1 MAVQA
6 SRISTSLH
14 KQGQPGEFP
23 GDIGRAYFNPINTFF
38 GKRKLFIYMCCLV
51 CLFLAVNVIS
61 KRYLVKNCSCSR

>member
-38 GKRKLFIYMCCLV
+38 GKRKLFIYMFV
-51 CLFLAVNVIS
+51 CLFIFSS
-61 KRYLVKNCSCSR
+61 KCYQ